1 MVSLSLCPGLCQEG
15 VYQRPGDPDRVAL
28 LLGEFTRDA
37 RNVKLRESE
46 HHLEDVTDILKSFL
60 SQSEDALLTKELYP
74 YWVSVLGMSAIRRN
88 EILNKCNKN
97 IPPLYVHHDVHRA
110 VLVRVAFLDE
120 KDAWQR
126 VKKYSTFIESLP
138 KINRSTLEALLQ
150 HLYRYTLMHTLRDVR
165 T

>member
-28 LLGEFTRDA
+28 LLGDFTRDA

-74 YWVSVLGMSAIRRN
+74 YWVSALG
-88 EILNKCNKN
+88 
-97 IPPLYVHHDVHRA
+97 V
-110 VLVRVAFLDE
+110 
-120 KDAWQR
+120 
-126 VKKYSTFIESLP
+126 
-138 KINRSTLEALLQ
+138 
-150 HLYRYTLMHTLRDVR
+150 
-165 T
+165 